1 MSLADELI
9 KKGVL
14 KNPRLIE
21 AFRAVDRKEF
31 VPDELEAF
39 AYRDEPL
46 PIGERQTI
54 SQPWTVAFMLELL
67 NPQPGENILEIGYGS
82 GWQTALLA
90 ATGANIYAIERI
102 KKLCEWGK
110 ENVERLRKDV
120 SFGSIQ
126 FFCQDGAKGLPEIA
140 RSIGSPHSGEAGG
153 FDKIIVAAA
162 LKKHRVFSGM
172 QILPQTWKEQLK
184 IGGRIVV
191 PIEHS
196 IFLFIKKAHNQ
207 FDEREY
213 SGFAFVPLVEEN

>member
-1 MSLADELI
+1 
-9 KKGVL
+9 
-14 KNPRLIE
+14 
-21 AFRAVDRKEF
+21 
-31 VPDELEAF
+31 
-39 AYRDEPL
+39 
-46 PIGERQTI
+46 
-54 SQPWTVAFMLELL
+54 MLELL

-162 LKKHRVFSGM
+162 LQAAKIPSDDGIAAV
-172 QILPQTWKEQLK
+172 LPSAWKDQLK
-184 IGGRIVV
+184 IGGSIVA

-196 IFLFIKKAHNQ
+196 IFLFTKKAHNQ